1 MSGPTLRDVLAA
13 LPEETQPLVRRVLGR
28 ARERGD
34 RVYLVGGPVRDLLLG
49 RRLADVDLLV
59 EGPEE
64 GGAAALAEAAAGEA
78 RVVRH
83 DRFGTVV
90 MTEGDASLDLAGA
103 RRESYAHAGALPSV
117 KVGTLEEDL
126 ARRDFTVNALAIPL
140 SASARRAHPAVID
153 PGPGRADLEASVL
166 RVLHR
171 QSFHDDPTRALR
183 AARLAGRLGFHL
195 AQRTRTAL
203 NDALRDGAFGRVSGD
218 RLRREVEKLFAEA
231 TAGADPA
238 RALTHLD
245 EWHVLG
251 AVEPGLALPRA
262 ARAPLRRLGRM
273 WVEPPWPPG
282 RFEPWAAGLALWLA
296 PLDAALRRRA
306 LRRLSIRG
314 ERARRITEFPRA
326 RDRWLR
332 RLARARGRGA
342 VDAVLHGIEDERLLA
357 LAASGSPTERRRI
370 ARYAREDRG
379 RRPPIGGSDLVELGM
394 TGPDVGLALQ
404 RVRMAWL
411 DGKVKS
417 RDEALALARE
427 LGRRRAAARR
437 RPR

>member
-1 MSGPTLRDVLAA
+1 MSAPTLREVMAA
-13 LPEETQPLVRRVLGR
+13 LPKETQPLVQRVLRG
-28 ARERGD
+28 ARQQGV

-49 RRLADVDLLV
+49 RAVADVDLVV
-59 EGPEE
+59 EGAEE
-64 GGAAALAEAAAGEA
+64 GAAAALAEAAADGV

-90 MTEGDASLDLAGA
+90 MSDGSASLDLATA
-103 RRESYAHAGALPSV
+103 RRERYEHPGALPSV
-117 KVGTLEEDL
+117 ELGTLAEDL
-126 ARRDFTVNALAIPL
+126 ERRDFTVNALAIPL
-140 SASARRAHPAVID
+140 SAAARRAHPTVID
-153 PGPGRADLEASVL
+153 PGPGRADLAASVL

-195 AQRTRTAL
+195 ARRTRTAL
-203 NDALRDGAFGRVSGD
+203 RDALRDGAFGRVSGD
-218 RLRREVEKLFAEA
+218 RLRRELEKLFADA
-231 TAGADPA
+231 VAGADPA
-238 RALTHLD
+238 RAMAYLD

-251 AVEPGLALPRA
+251 AVEPGLELPRT

-273 WVEPPWPPG
+273 LAEPPWTLG
-282 RFEPWAAGLALWLA
+282 RCDPWVAGLALWLA
-296 PLDAALRRRA
+296 PLEAALRRRT
-306 LRRLSIRG
+306 LQRLAVRG
-314 ERARRITEFPRA
+314 ERAGRIVEFPRV

-357 LAASGSPTERRRI
+357 LAASGSPAERRRV

-427 LGRRRAAARR
+427 LGRRRRAALR
-437 RPR
+437 